1 MLSFGTALG
10 LYLCSPR
17 GRYHQPEE
25 QTMAIPVEPAIIPHL
40 VVDDAAAAIDF
51 YVRAFDGTELARA
64 EADTPGDTFD
74 ADTDQ
79 AVRAFQQQRGLIVD
93 GIVGPATYRALR
105 EASYQLGARVLA
117 FRFSSCPASTST
129 NVSKDSLANSF
140 LLGFCAIYS
149 S

>member
-1 MLSFGTALG
+1 MPQFRLGDQGSAVAEIRSILAGQGLLSTTH
-10 LYLCSPR
+10 
-17 GRYHQPEE
+17 GRH
-25 QTMAIPVEPAIIPHL
+25 A
-40 VVDDAAAAIDF
+40 
-51 YVRAFDGTELARA
+51 A

-117 FRFSSCPASTST
+117 FRFSAPMVGERDTNEKRVGSCSGRRRRRGPKWRVA
-129 NVSKDSLANSF
+129 VVIGAPRWC
-140 LLGFCAIYS
+140 G
-149 S
+149 